1 VAHERQ
7 AASEADDNS
16 LAEPASRP
24 DAAPEEIADIVLRA
38 GRLGFSR
45 ARVANALG
53 LSAEELARIERLEE

>member
-16 LAEPASRP
+16 LAEPRSRP
-24 DAAPEEIADIVLRA
+24 DAAPEELADIVLRA

-45 ARVANALG
+45 SRVANALG
-53 LSAEELARIERLEE
+53 LSAEELARIEQLE